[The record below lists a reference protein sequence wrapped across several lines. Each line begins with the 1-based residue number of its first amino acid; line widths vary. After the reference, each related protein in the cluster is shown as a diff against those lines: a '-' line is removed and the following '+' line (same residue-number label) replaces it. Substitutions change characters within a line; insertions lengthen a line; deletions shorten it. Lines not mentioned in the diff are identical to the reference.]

1 MGLTGVFY
9 LIFFFAFSIW
19 GFGSYRGSRFMYG
32 FARKTNEKRC
42 LSTMLFPAL
51 LEQMLLPVTFDRLFQ
66 LLASINTNPRQD
78 KTGPDSSTSMQRR
91 LGPRIRS
98 SACWRCSTSL

>member
-1 MGLTGVFY
+1 MGRRTILTSTTALLRMGLTGVFFIF
-9 LIFFFAFSIW
+9 IFFFAFSIW

-32 FARKTNEKRC
+32 FARKTNGKRC

-66 LLASINTNPRQD
+66 RFAFINTNPR
-78 KTGPDSSTSMQRR
+78 
-91 LGPRIRS
+91 
-98 SACWRCSTSL
+98 